1 MVMDCP
7 PHQERDAVFVWM
19 YPDEKA
25 RAPLALDQ
33 VRLTLSLFED
43 EALLTKPSSRNPL
56 ES

>member
-7 PHQERDAVFVWM
+7 PHQERDAVFVSM

-33 VRLTLSLFED
+33 VRLTLSLID
-43 EALLTKPSSRNPL
+43 ETLLTK
-56 ES
+56 

>member
-7 PHQERDAVFVWM
+7 PHQERDAVFVCM
-19 YPDEKA
+19 YLDEKA

-43 EALLTKPSSRNPL
+43 EALLTKPS
-56 ES
+56 

>member
-7 PHQERDAVFVWM
+7 PHQERDAVFVSM
-19 YPDEKA
+19 YLDEKA

-33 VRLTLSLFED
+33 VRLTLSLIED